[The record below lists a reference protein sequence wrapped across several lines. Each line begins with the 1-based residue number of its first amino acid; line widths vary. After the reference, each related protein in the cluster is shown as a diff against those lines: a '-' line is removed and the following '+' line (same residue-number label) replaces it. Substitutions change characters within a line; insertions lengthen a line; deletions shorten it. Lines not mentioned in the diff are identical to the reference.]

1 MYLRKLD
8 VSDAEFLCSIF
19 ADNKEYYDIFF
30 DSETKVEKWEER
42 IKHFLTHEEWKHYIV
57 TNNSNQSVG
66 WFAYEQQAN
75 IRTLIII
82 VIKKEYCN
90 KGYATNV
97 MSMFIE
103 DCKKC
108 GVESVELNVNEDNSR
123 AINFYK
129 KFGYQVYDLEVIPE
143 SNDKKD
149 NREYK
154 MKLEI
159 S

>member
-1 MYLRKLD
+1 MQVRKLD

-30 DSETKVEKWEER
+30 DSETSVERWTER
-42 IKHFLTHEEWKHYIV
+42 IERFLTYKEWNHYII
-57 TNNSNQSVG
+57 TNESGHSVG
-66 WFAYEQQAN
+66 WFAYEDQGHV
-75 IRTLIII
+75 RTLIIL

-90 KGYATNV
+90 KGYATKT
-97 MSMFIE
+97 MSMFLD
-103 DCKKC
+103 DCKEC
-108 GVESVELNVNEDNSR
+108 NVEVVELNVNEDNCR

-129 KFGYQVYDLEVIPE
+129 KFGYQIYDLEVIPE
-143 SNDKKD
+143 SNDKKN